1 MDNLFFM
8 TGGIMRRLYA
18 RLAYELIQEEIF
30 ERLDEEGRVTY
41 NEIVQIAMIAF
52 YKVALLFCQ
61 DMEAIMEC
69 CTMEIGYTLEEF
81 IGLVRISILDE
92 DQELINRIE
101 TRL

>member
-1 MDNLFFM
+1 
-8 TGGIMRRLYA
+8 MRRLYA

-30 ERLDEEGRVTY
+30 KRLDGEDGRVTY

-61 DMEAIMEC
+61 DMEEVMEC

-81 IGLVRISILDE
+81 IGLVKSSILDE

-101 TRL
+101 NSL

>member
-1 MDNLFFM
+1 MH
-8 TGGIMRRLYA
+8 RLYA

-30 ERLDEEGRVTY
+30 ERLDGEDGRVTY
-41 NEIVQIAMIAF
+41 NEIVQIAMKTF

-61 DMEAIMEC
+61 DMEEVMEC

-81 IGLVRISILDE
+81 ISLVRSSILYE

-101 TRL
+101 NRL